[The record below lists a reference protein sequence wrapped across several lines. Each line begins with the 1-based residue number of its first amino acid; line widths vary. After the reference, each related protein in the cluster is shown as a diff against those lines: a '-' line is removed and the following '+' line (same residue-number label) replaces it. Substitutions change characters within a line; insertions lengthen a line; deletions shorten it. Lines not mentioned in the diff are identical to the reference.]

1 MVVGSEPCKFAII
14 SKLKLFW
21 TLCVRANSLF
31 CTCKNKHV
39 LSGAIS
45 FLSLGYI
52 WPRFSNCQ
60 QKKIDRKIFVSSENK
75 KDKIENKNVFVRETL
90 NSISIQRAF
99 VPNVQRKLSLLTIE
113 KQENCN

>member
-1 MVVGSEPCKFAII
+1 M
-14 SKLKLFW
+14 
-21 TLCVRANSLF
+21 
-31 CTCKNKHV
+31 
-39 LSGAIS
+39 
-45 FLSLGYI
+45 
-52 WPRFSNCQ
+52 
-60 QKKIDRKIFVSSENK
+60 DRKIFVSSENK